1 MKILLIRP
9 SSSQEELKKTS
20 LCSHPINLLYL
31 AAYIRKFG
39 HEVQILDLEVEDMHG
54 VDLNFHPDII
64 GITAMTPLINKAA
77 EIAKEMKML
86 YQAIIIVGGNHVTSM
101 PGETMKEFPIFDIG
115 IVGEGEET
123 LREICDGVSLQ
134 DVLGIVYREKDKVIV
149 NQRRPPICSLDDLPF
164 PARDLIDMKKYRGAS
179 SPGLSREFLTITEI
193 YVNRGCNWG
202 LCTFCASMKTH
213 QKFRMRSIDNVI
225 AEMKECIE
233 KYKINHFTIDDDTF
247 TTDKK
252 RVMEFCEK
260 VKPLNIKWDADTRVN
275 NVDREMLQAMKNA
288 GCKKLSFGVES
299 GSQRILQLIKKGI
312 TIKQIKDA
320 FNMCHEIGI
329 ETAAY
334 FMVGAH
340 PDETYEDVKET
351 KKLIKEIKA
360 GFITASIGVPYPG
373 TELRQQMEERNLIFN
388 NDWSNYLS
396 YKIVPTWRTT
406 NFSPEDLLRI
416 QKEILNSF
424 YMNPAYLVKRF
435 FKIRSF
441 GEFKYWINAFRG
453 AKKVM

>member
-1 MKILLIRP
+1 
-9 SSSQEELKKTS
+9 
-20 LCSHPINLLYL
+20 
-31 AAYIRKFG
+31 
-39 HEVQILDLEVEDMHG
+39 
-54 VDLNFHPDII
+54 
-64 GITAMTPLINKAA
+64 MTPLINKAA

-334 FMVGAH
+334 
-340 PDETYEDVKET
+340 
-351 KKLIKEIKA
+351 
-360 GFITASIGVPYPG
+360 
-373 TELRQQMEERNLIFN
+373 
-388 NDWSNYLS
+388 
-396 YKIVPTWRTT
+396 
-406 NFSPEDLLRI
+406 
-416 QKEILNSF
+416 
-424 YMNPAYLVKRF
+424 
-435 FKIRSF
+435 
-441 GEFKYWINAFRG
+441 
-453 AKKVM
+453 